1 MGNRRFAMLSC
12 LVVLVAF
19 ALREWFVLTMTVPEP
34 NQGDVGAYLRYALHL
49 AWDGTFSSAQGPAIP
64 DAFRSPGYP
73 WLLRILLPDDS
84 WADGRWFAAIYQAQ
98 AVLGAATVAG
108 VIALARKWMPPR
120 YALLAGVLMA
130 LQPHHIAATGAI
142 LSEVLFGALLVGA
155 LLARG
160 ALAGGVFGLAYL
172 TNPVIAPVP
181 FVLAALK
188 RDKAA
193 LAMVAVVCIAIGG
206 WAARNAVVDA
216 QGGRA
221 AMNFVQ
227 GSWPE
232 YHDMAKRPWQ
242 YQAKLAAMDRELA
255 VIAQDAPAGVTQVAA
270 RIASEPGRYA
280 AWYASKPFLLF
291 DWDVRIG
298 HGTVYTVRAKDTPLD
313 GPLLGLVVIQWFLNP
328 LLFALAFCG
337 LVLGVVRG
345 GTERAV
351 AVTVV
356 VLTAIHVV
364 LQAEPRYAIPYRSLE
379 LLLAVSALSYLVAQI
394 KGSRIALLEP
404 ATTPCPT

>member
-1 MGNRRFAMLSC
+1 MAGRGITWESMKIRGMPVRGPIWRARRSC
-12 LVVLVAF
+12 RMFPCRRIPQPCRLRFILRMFPVLPPFHRNIAESF
-19 ALREWFVLTMTVPEP
+19 SRPFTVR
-34 NQGDVGAYLRYALHL
+34 G
-49 AWDGTFSSAQGPAIP
+49 
-64 DAFRSPGYP
+64 
-73 WLLRILLPDDS
+73 
-84 WADGRWFAAIYQAQ
+84 
-98 AVLGAATVAG
+98 
-108 VIALARKWMPPR
+108 IAR
-120 YALLAGVLMA
+120 
-130 LQPHHIAATGAI
+130 
-142 LSEVLFGALLVGA
+142 
-155 LLARG
+155 
-160 ALAGGVFGLAYL
+160 
-172 TNPVIAPVP
+172 
-181 FVLAALK
+181 
-188 RDKAA
+188 
-193 LAMVAVVCIAIGG
+193 
-206 WAARNAVVDA
+206 
-216 QGGRA
+216 
-221 AMNFVQ
+221 
-227 GSWPE
+227 
-232 YHDMAKRPWQ
+232 
-242 YQAKLAAMDRELA
+242 
-255 VIAQDAPAGVTQVAA
+255 DAPAGVTQVAA